1 MPRIALE
8 GATTDGRTIS
18 RQWIEQMAAN
28 YDPAKYGARIWL
40 EHIRGLLPDGPFS
53 ALGDVLKLST
63 KEGQGANAGKLE
75 LHADLKPLD
84 NLVAMNKAGQKI
96 YTSIE
101 VDPDFA
107 GTGQAYLMGLGV
119 TDSPAS
125 LGTEALKFSIQS
137 AAESKTKKVKAHE
150 RDVFSQPIEFNL
162 DEPAPSD
169 PPKPGG
175 LKAKIAALFSRHNQ
189 QFADGDK
196 ALRDDVEASLI
207 EFASHHESLTG
218 KVNALPSAEEFQAF
232 KTKLDEVYNALDSIS
247 DQPPRT
253 HATGGNG
260 SVVET
265 DC

>member
-8 GATTDGRTIS
+8 GATTDGRNIS

-53 ALGDVLKLST
+53 ALGDVLKLYT
-63 KEGQGANAGKLE
+63 KQGEGQNAGKLE

-107 GTGQAYLMGLGV
+107 GGGTAYLMGLGV
-119 TDSPAS
+119 TDTPAS

-137 AAESKTKKVKAHE
+137 AADSKTKKVKANE
-150 RDVFSQPIEFNL
+150 RDVFSDPIEFSL
-162 DEPAPSD
+162 DEPKPAD
-169 PPKPGG
+169 PPKNS
-175 LKAKIAALFSRHNQ
+175 LIEKVRSLFSRHNA

-196 ALRDDVEASLI
+196 ALRDDVEASLV
-207 EFASHHESLTG
+207 EFAGHQEGMDARLD
-218 KVNALPSAEEFQAF
+218 ALPSADEFKAF
-232 KTKLDEVYNALDSIS
+232 KDKLDEVYTALDSIP
-247 DQPPRT
+247 DQPTRK

-260 SVVET
+260 DVLTEF
-265 DC
+265 